1 MKGYKNTK
9 TQEVVYEEDAF
20 EHALEVSLNGT
31 EEDKQE
37 FIKMLVEWFYSGN
50 WVEIETKE
58 EEGYIGTDSEDE
70 AYLKWK
76 GDL

>member
-50 WVEIETKE
+50 WVEVEIP
-58 EEGYIGTDSEDE
+58 D
-70 AYLKWK
+70 
-76 GDL
+76 